1 MFTHRSEP
9 IRTGILNVEV
19 QVGNVALVMWGDA
32 GGQQGGEML
41 GHLVPVEH
49 DADLFASGG
58 GGGPAGGWAPPPD
71 RRGDVGQ
78 VAQVLPLAAAL
89 VTQAGGGGGLVQ

>member
-1 MFTHRSEP
+1 
-9 IRTGILNVEV
+9 
-19 QVGNVALVMWGDA
+19 
-32 GGQQGGEML
+32 ML

-49 DADLFASGG
+49 DADLDADLGG
-58 GGGPAGGWAPPPD
+58 TARRLAPATD

>member
-1 MFTHRSEP
+1 
-9 IRTGILNVEV
+9 
-19 QVGNVALVMWGDA
+19 
-32 GGQQGGEML
+32 ML

-49 DADLFASGG
+49 DADLDADLGG
-58 GGGPAGGWAPPPD
+58 TARRLAPATD

-78 VAQVLPLAAAL
+78 VALGGQQVPPLAAAL